1 MSSHM
6 VPAGVVLKCYM
17 WPRSV
22 CSDNRQLMYVGT
34 HRQPCGHTHTGTNA
48 YLNGAHTVPKVT
60 KTFSDQCTIGYL
72 ITWYQKATV
81 GTDTPPHKTFPRCLL
96 SIRTSNG
103 SHMVKYEP
111 VNQLSSQRT
120 LVSYTHTSRLYSVT
134 YTVHQPPIW
143 SQSTKGRTWRCDG
156 RHEGMISGYSS
167 CEVWR
172 KQYQRTPQ
180 ILRSNTTTVQQQ
192 SKNINMHVCM
202 YVCM

>member
-1 MSSHM
+1 MSVGSHI

-17 WPRSV
+17 WPCGV
-22 CSDNRQLMYVGT
+22 CSDNRQLLYVGT
-34 HRQPCGHTHTGTNA
+34 QRQPCGLT
-48 YLNGAHTVPKVT
+48 HTVPKPAWT
-60 KTFSDQCTIGYL
+60 L
-72 ITWYQKATV
+72 ITVCNRVPHNMVPKGLATRWAQVPPTQNISMLFTSYQNQQWF
-81 GTDTPPHKTFPRCLL
+81 PHDQ
-96 SIRTSNG
+96 
-103 SHMVKYEP
+103 
-111 VNQLSSQRT
+111 VNQLSPQRT
-120 LVSYTHTSRLYSVT
+120 LVSYTYTIRLYSVT
-134 YTVHQPPIW
+134 YTAHRPPIW